1 VQPQLDL
8 LSRQRLNVDGL
19 EPRPI
24 LRRRS
29 KGQKAD
35 AEKAAEAE
43 GWVQPLPNFLATDG
57 R

>member
-8 LSRQRLNVDGL
+8 LSRQRLNVDCL
-19 EPRPI
+19 EARPI

-35 AEKAAEAE
+35 AEKAAEA
-43 GWVQPLPNFLATDG
+43 
-57 R
+57 